1 MATPKNNKL
10 NVQIVL
16 DRSGSM
22 ADCWEDAL
30 KGVNT
35 YVKELAGDENIK
47 ARVSVVVFDSQSI
60 DEVRSNVKA
69 REFDPVTD
77 EDCLPRGMTP
87 LLDAVGQTITKMD
100 GLAHDKRNALVI
112 MTDGH
117 ENASVEF
124 KTATI
129 SKMVQDRQAKGW
141 LITYLG
147 ADHDAWDQARH
158 LGFAASHTADFSKGA
173 MGEVAASLSVN
184 TRAYA
189 SAITL
194 EDGLIEASYSDEQRK
209 QMRGDPKST

>member
-1 MATPKNNKL
+1 MATQISNKL

-47 ARVSVVVFDSQSI
+47 ARVSVVMFDGQSI
-60 DEVRSNVKA
+60 DKVRSNVKA
-69 REFDPVTD
+69 KVFDPVTD
-77 EDCLPRGMTP
+77 EDCLPRGMPP

-100 GLAHDKRNALVI
+100 AVAHDKRNALVI

-124 KTATI
+124 
-129 SKMVQDRQAKGW
+129 
-141 LITYLG
+141 
-147 ADHDAWDQARH
+147 
-158 LGFAASHTADFSKGA
+158 
-173 MGEVAASLSVN
+173 
-184 TRAYA
+184 
-189 SAITL
+189 
-194 EDGLIEASYSDEQRK
+194 
-209 QMRGDPKST
+209 